1 MLAIKYC
8 GVSLILLNVCALLVT
23 LTQGAG
29 RGSRFKQIQGIKK
42 SADILD
48 AMQVKS
54 AGECAVRCIARY
66 NCDSY
71 NIAQSNGESNT
82 RACELVKGG
91 NNTMTSA
98 APDWDMFVGKR
109 IALKA
114 L

>member
-1 MLAIKYC
+1 MVL
-8 GVSLILLNVCALLVT
+8 VNVYALLVT

-29 RGSRFKQIQGIKK
+29 RGSRFKKMQGIKK

-48 AMQVKS
+48 AMHVKN
-54 AGECAVRCIARY
+54 AGECAVRCTARY
-66 NCDSY
+66 SCDSY
-71 NIAQSNGESNT
+71 NLAQSNGESNT

-98 APDWDMFVGKR
+98 APDWGMFVGKR